1 MQKAVIKYFKC
12 YTFRFQILMFE
23 ILTMLTNGVFVLNNQ
38 IQSFRSG
45 LGLRLIIGFSKHIL

>member
-1 MQKAVIKYFKC
+1 MQKTKYFKC

-23 ILTMLTNGVFVLNNQ
+23 ILMMLTNDVFVLNNQ

-45 LGLRLIIGFSKHIL
+45 LVWRLILEFSKHIL